1 MKPRSRWWA
10 LLVGG
15 GIAGALDI
23 LFAIIFAGY
32 SGGVS
37 PERVLQV
44 VASGALGEAA
54 FSGGLPA
61 AALGLALHF
70 LLSFAWAGLFLVAAM
85 RAPALAG
92 RPLVSGIAFGIVVFL
107 MMRCV
112 VLPLSAFPFPVSFKP
127 FAAGMDLL
135 SHMFLFGVPIAL
147 AARSAVTKAA

>member
-1 MKPRSRWWA
+1 MRHRSRQWA

-15 GIAGALDI
+15 GIAGTLDI
-23 LFAIIFAGY
+23 LFAIAFAGY
-32 SGGVS
+32 RGVS

-70 LLSFAWAGLFLVAAM
+70 LLSFAWAGLFLIAAM
-85 RAPALAG
+85 RLPALTR

-107 MMRCV
+107 VMRCV
-112 VLPLSAFPFPVSFKP
+112 VLPLSAVPFPMPFRP

-135 SHMFLFGVPIAL
+135 SHMVLFGAPIAF
-147 AARSAVTKAA
+147 AARRAASETA

>member
-1 MKPRSRWWA
+1 MKHRSMPWA

-23 LFAIIFAGY
+23 LFAIAFAGY
-32 SGGVS
+32 NVGVS

-54 FSGGLPA
+54 FSGGTPV
-61 AALGLALHF
+61 AALGLLLHF
-70 LLSFAWAGLFLVAAM
+70 LLSFAWAGLFLLAAV
-85 RAPALAG
+85 RAPGLMH

-112 VLPLSAFPFPVSFKP
+112 VLPLSALPFSMGFEP

-147 AARSAVTKAA
+147 AACTAVTKAA